1 MELIY
6 KFPAFGGMFH
16 DVPLELDTV
25 LRYLFIQCQDIAAA
39 NLSMNQRCS
48 QGEIQTKT
56 RLDIKFINVPPTSEV
71 LAESIRC
78 LSSRHLNKLIIIFG
92 TVVRT
97 GNVNSREL

>member
-25 LRYLFIQCQDIAAA
+25 LRYLFIQCQDMAAI
-39 NLSMNQRCS
+39 NLSKEKRS
-48 QGEIQTKT
+48 PGDIWTKT
-56 RLDIKFINVPPTSEV
+56 RLDIKFINVPPTNEV

-97 GNVNSREL
+97 GNVNS